1 MTRKLLL
8 FIATVAAVGVMAVAC
23 AQSPVIVYIVV
34 TATPDGANP
43 NTAQVTAAPTEAAQA
58 LTPTAEA
65 TSGNAGTPDPNATL
79 EKTVRQIY
87 VAEQPFQRG
96 RMFWLEPIDQVW
108 VMVETEPGLGIWH
121 VYEDLFEEGDPE
133 LDESLV
139 PPTGLFQPVRGFGLI
154 WRTGEDLRT
163 NMGWAT
169 DVEVGFVTNYEYQPG
184 EGSTAANFVH
194 GYHFLQNQY
203 GEWYRFNEINQT
215 WQQIQ
220 RETPTATPTGTANE

>member
-1 MTRKLLL
+1 MTRKLIF
-8 FIATVAAVGVMAVAC
+8 FIAMVAVVGMLAAAC

-34 TATPDGANP
+34 TATPGGADGS
-43 NTAQVTAAPTEAAQA
+43 TEQVTTAAAEA
-58 LTPTAEA
+58 LPTASLTSEA
-65 TSGNAGTPDPNATL
+65 TTDQVSTPDPNATL

-87 VAEQPFQRG
+87 VAEQPYQRG
-96 RMFWLEPIDQVW
+96 RMFWLEPIGQVW
-108 VMVETEPGLGIWH
+108 VMVETEPGLGIWQ
-121 VYEDLFEEGDPE
+121 VYEDLFKEGDVE

-154 WRTGEDLRT
+154 WRTGEDLRA

-184 EGSTAANFVH
+184 EGSTAASFVP

-220 RETPTATPTGTANE
+220 RATPTATPTGTVKK